1 MRRVRPLRQLP
12 ALLCAAVLA
21 ACVAPQYDDQTDKL
35 ISQLQSDVD
44 TQLVTLISLDHK
56 IAALSQRSD
65 PASQKAL
72 TEARIKASY
81 DANTGFYDKIDV
93 DLTSLQTRVDSE
105 PTHATPDLDRSI
117 LLLRQN
123 LVSGPGSLQQTH
135 EAQNILS
142 EPYLRSVEQI
152 VNAQMGA
159 LLTRE
164 IGLKA
169 GSK

>member
-1 MRRVRPLRQLP
+1 MRRAHPIRHFP
-12 ALLCAAVLA
+12 AFLLIAALA

-35 ISQLQSDVD
+35 ISQLQTDVD
-44 TQLVTLISLDHK
+44 TELVTLISLDHK
-56 IAALSQRSD
+56 IAALSQHSD

-72 TEARIKASY
+72 AAARSKAGY

-105 PTHATPDLDRSI
+105 PSPATPDLDRSI

-123 LVSGPGSLQQTH
+123 LLSGPGSLQQTH

>member
-1 MRRVRPLRQLP
+1 MRRARPLRQL
-12 ALLCAAVLA
+12 AAVLFA
-21 ACVAPQYDDQTDKL
+21 AVLTACVAPQYDDQTDKL
-35 ISQLQSDVD
+35 ISQLQTEVD
-44 TQLVTLISLDHK
+44 TQLITLISLDHK
-56 IAALSQRSD
+56 IAALSQRGE

-72 TEARIKASY
+72 AEVRTQASY
-81 DANTGFYDKIDV
+81 DANIGFYDKIDV

-105 PTHATPDLDRSI
+105 PSRATPDLDRSI